1 MDLVAGAV
9 GSIVTKLGQLLH
21 GEYKLQKG
29 LPEQIEY
36 LKNEL
41 ESAHTALCKV
51 GETPP
56 QHLDRQVRLWAGDV
70 REASYDMEDIL
81 DAFLVDV
88 VEGAAPAET
97 KNKKGL
103 LKRLKKMAKLLKE
116 RKARHDIADAIEDMK
131 KRLQEVWDRRDRYSI
146 PVAVAAPATKLDP
159 RLVDMHKEAAQII
172 GIERTRAELI
182 AMLQSSTHGH
192 GDAGASSSN
201 NPTKIVSVVAAGGLG
216 KTTLAKVVYDELSP
230 GYDCRAFV
238 SVGRNPDL
246 VQVFISIFFGLDQNM
261 YQAIRDVKDLQL
273 LIGELRKFLENKRY
287 FIVIDDV
294 WDINSW
300 QAIGS
305 ALHQNNNG
313 SRVVKTTRNLE
324 VACGDEV
331 YQLGPLSHDNSKK
344 LFYMRLYGGEDKC
357 PAHHPEEASQKI
369 LDKCGGVPLAI
380 ITMASLLVGKSR
392 EDWFEVCS
400 SPGFYRGR
408 ENKQVD
414 DTVWILS
421 LSYYDLPS
429 HLKTCLL
436 YLSVYPEDYVIKKD
450 SLIWKWVAE
459 GFIEKKTGRSLF
471 QRGEKYFHQL
481 INRNMIQ
488 GVESEEEGIIHC
500 CRVHDMVLDLIRG
513 LAGEEN
519 FITISNEDGGTS
531 SRHKVRR
538 IAHQNRILLDQSHP
552 DGHRDMTQ
560 LRSLVAHGCDIRGL
574 VLHPSFKLLR
584 VLALERCTSSDND
597 EYDRHWLDHLGKLVH
612 LRYLGLRGTKVRE
625 LPEAIGA
632 LNLLQTLDLE
642 GIRVRGYG
650 MQVEL
655 PSSVSLLTRLVC
667 IRCDAYTKVP
677 DGFLQE
683 VTSLEELQIHVRM
696 LSFESKRQFLKEL
709 GNKSLLRV
717 LRVIG
722 IGKLDESV
730 QAELLKSL
738 GNLQKLE
745 HLHLHVFQFCESS
758 PASTE
763 WYKAV
768 LSEHLRHLHIHGIRF
783 PYVPSFINPT
793 LLPNLCYLC
802 LCVGHMDEAGL
813 RALGGLPE
821 LRFLHIVLADYGM
834 AYDKQAAVV
843 NIAAHDVFFH
853 KLRSLKLDG
862 WMVQLA
868 TNDDSTSSSFSIWRG
883 GQDAMDVGR
892 SRVAMAP
899 VVVMPNLHD
908 LWFTV
913 PVRAFYKDGHATWTD
928 NLGLDFQ
935 CLPSLRYVRARLDCK
950 DAFPDDMD
958 KAEAELWCQAELHPN
973 RSALRLDVFKI
984 NQRRMARPIQS
995 DDEEAE
1001 DKDTAEEDE
1010 MTEEVSAAS
1019 LPGREEEKKRR
1030 RRTLYDIQV

>member
-9 GSIVTKLGQLLH
+9 GSIVTKLGELLH
-21 GEYKLQKG
+21 REYKLQMG

-51 GETPP
+51 GATPP
-56 QHLDRQVRLWAGDV
+56 EQQDPQVRLWAREV
-70 REASYDMEDIL
+70 REASYEMEDIL

-88 VEGAAPAET
+88 VEGAAPPEN
-97 KNKKGL
+97 KNAL
-103 LKRLKKMAKLLKE
+103 LQRLKKMTAKLLKKS
-116 RKARHDIADAIEDMK
+116 KARHDIAGAIADMK

-146 PVAVAAPATKLDP
+146 PVAVAALGTKLDP
-159 RLVDMHKEAAQII
+159 RLVNMHKEAAQII

-201 NPTKIVSVVAAGGLG
+201 NRTKIVSVVGAGGLG

-246 VQVFISIFFGLDQNM
+246 VQVFTSIFLLLDEKK
-261 YQAIRDVKDLQL
+261 YKAIRDVKDLQL

-305 ALHQNNNG
+305 ALHRNNNG

-324 VACGDEV
+324 VACSDEV
-331 YQLGPLSHDNSKK
+331 YKLGPLSHDNSKK

-369 LDKCGGVPLAI
+369 LDKCAGVPLAI

-414 DTVWILS
+414 DTMWILS

-436 YLSVYPEDYVIKKD
+436 YLSVYPEDYEIEKD

-459 GFIEKKTGRSLF
+459 GFIEKKTGTSLF
-471 QRGEKYFHQL
+471 QRGEEYFHQL

-500 CRVHDMVLDLIRG
+500 CHVHDMVLDLIRG

-552 DGHRDMTQ
+552 DSHRDMTQ
-560 LRSLVAHGCDIRGL
+560 LRSLVALGCDICGL

-584 VLALERCTSSDND
+584 VLALERCTSSDNF
-597 EYDRHWLDHLGKLVH
+597 EYDRHGLEHLGNLVH

-632 LNLLQTLDLE
+632 LKLLETLDLE
-642 GIRVRGYG
+642 DIGGYG
-650 MQVEL
+650 MQVQL

-667 IRCDAYTKVP
+667 IRCDEYTKVP
-677 DGFLQE
+677 DGLLQK
-683 VTSLEELQIHVRM
+683 VTSLEELQICVDM

-709 GNKSLLRV
+709 GNQSLLRV

-722 IGKLDESV
+722 IGRLDESV

-738 GNLQKLE
+738 GNLQELQ
-745 HLHLHVFQFCESS
+745 HLDLHVIRFLEST

-763 WYKAV
+763 WHKAV
-768 LSEHLRHLHIHGIRF
+768 LSEQLRHLLIQGIMF
-783 PYVPSFINPT
+783 PCVPSFIDPT
-793 LLPNLCYLC
+793 LLPNLCYLD
-802 LCVGHMDEAGL
+802 LCVDHMDEAGC
-813 RALGGLPE
+813 G
-821 LRFLHIVLADYGM
+821 
-834 AYDKQAAVV
+834 
-843 NIAAHDVFFH
+843 
-853 KLRSLKLDG
+853 S
-862 WMVQLA
+862 
-868 TNDDSTSSSFSIWRG
+868 
-883 GQDAMDVGR
+883 
-892 SRVAMAP
+892 
-899 VVVMPNLHD
+899 
-908 LWFTV
+908 
-913 PVRAFYKDGHATWTD
+913 
-928 NLGLDFQ
+928 
-935 CLPSLRYVRARLDCK
+935 
-950 DAFPDDMD
+950 
-958 KAEAELWCQAELHPN
+958 
-973 RSALRLDVFKI
+973 
-984 NQRRMARPIQS
+984 
-995 DDEEAE
+995 
-1001 DKDTAEEDE
+1001 
-1010 MTEEVSAAS
+1010 
-1019 LPGREEEKKRR
+1019 
-1030 RRTLYDIQV
+1030 

>member
-9 GSIVTKLGQLLH
+9 GSIITKLGELLH

-36 LKNEL
+36 LKIEL
-41 ESAHTALCKV
+41 ESAHTALRNL

-56 QHLDRQVRLWAGDV
+56 EQLGPQVRLWAREV
-70 REASYDMEDIL
+70 REVSYDMEDIL

-97 KNKKGL
+97 KSKKVL
-103 LKRLKKMAKLLKE
+103 LKRLMKKMARLL
-116 RKARHDIADAIEDMK
+116 RKSKACHDIAGAIEDMK
-131 KRLQEVWDRRDRYSI
+131 KRLQEVSGRRDRYSI
-146 PVAVAAPATKLDP
+146 PVAVPSPATKLDP

-182 AMLQSSTHGH
+182 AMLLSSTHGH

-201 NPTKIVSVVAAGGLG
+201 NRTKIVSVVGAGGLG
-216 KTTLAKVVYDELSP
+216 KTTLAKAVYDELST

-246 VQVFISIFFGLDQNM
+246 VQVFTSIFLLLDEKK
-261 YQAIRDVKDLQL
+261 YKTIHGVKDLQL
-273 LIGELRKFLENKRY
+273 LIGKLREFLEKERY

-300 QAIGS
+300 QAIRS
-305 ALHQNNNG
+305 ALHRNNNG

-344 LFYMRLYGGEDKC
+344 LFYMRLYGGENKC

-421 LSYYDLPS
+421 LSYHDLPS

-436 YLSVYPEDYVIKKD
+436 YLSVYPEDYEIKKN

-459 GFIEKKTGRSLF
+459 GFIEKKTGTNLF
-471 QRGEKYFHQL
+471 QRGEEYFHQL

-488 GVESEEEGIIHC
+488 GTESEWSGIIHRY
-500 CRVHDMVLDLIRG
+500 RVHDMVLDLIRG

-531 SRHKVRR
+531 SQHKVRR
-538 IAHQNRILLDQSHP
+538 IARHNGILLDQSHP

-560 LRSLVAHGCDIRGL
+560 LRSLVAHGCDIHGL
-574 VLHPSFKLLR
+574 VLHPCFKLLR

-597 EYDRHWLDHLGKLVH
+597 EYDRCWLKHIGKLVH
-612 LRYLGLRGTKVRE
+612 LRYLRLQSTKVTE

-632 LNLLQTLDLE
+632 LKLLQTLDLE
-642 GIRVRGYG
+642 GIGARGYG
-650 MQVEL
+650 MEVQL
-655 PSSVSLLTRLVC
+655 PSSVSLLTQLVC
-667 IRCDAYTKVP
+667 IRCDDSTKVP
-677 DGFLQE
+677 DGFLQK
-683 VTSLEELQIHVRM
+683 VTSLEELQISVRM
-696 LSFESKRQFLKEL
+696 LSFESQRQFLKEL
-709 GNKSLLRV
+709 GNQSQLRV
-717 LRVIG
+717 LCLFGMVM
-722 IGKLDESV
+722 LDESL

-738 GNLQKLE
+738 GNMQELQ
-745 HLHLHVFQFCESS
+745 HLHLDCNQLTGII

-763 WYKAV
+763 WDKALV
-768 LSEHLRHLHIHGIRF
+768 SEHLRHLHIHGIWF
-783 PYVPSFINPT
+783 PCVPSFIDPT
-793 LLPNLCYLC
+793 FLPNLCYLE
-802 LCVGHMDEAGL
+802 LHVGHMDEAGL
-813 RALGGLPE
+813 RALGGLPD
-821 LRFLHIVLADYGM
+821 LHYLCIRLADYGS
-834 AYDKQAAVV
+834 ASHKQVAVV
-843 NIAAHDVFFH
+843 NVAAHDVFFP
-853 KLRSLKLDG
+853 KLRSLRLYG

-868 TNDDSTSSSFSIWRG
+868 TNGDSTSASISIWRG
-883 GQDAMDVGR
+883 GQDAMVFDSNSKAEDGGCSR
-892 SRVAMAP
+892 RVAPAR
-899 VVVMPNLHD
+899 VAVMPNLHE
-908 LWFTV
+908 LVFTV
-913 PVRAFYKDGHATWTD
+913 PVRAFYEDGHATYD
-928 NLGLDFQ
+928 NNLVLDLE
-935 CLPSLRYVRARLDCK
+935 CLPSLRYVEARLDCK
-950 DAFPDDMD
+950 DAFPDDVD
-958 KAEAELWCQAELHPN
+958 KAEADLRCQAQLHPN
-973 RSALRLDVFKI
+973 SSALTLKVFKVYEAM
-984 NQRRMARPIQS
+984 MARAATS
-995 DDEEAE
+995 
-1001 DKDTAEEDE
+1001 
-1010 MTEEVSAAS
+1010 TE
-1019 LPGREEEKKRR
+1019 RR
-1030 RRTLYDIQV
+1030 